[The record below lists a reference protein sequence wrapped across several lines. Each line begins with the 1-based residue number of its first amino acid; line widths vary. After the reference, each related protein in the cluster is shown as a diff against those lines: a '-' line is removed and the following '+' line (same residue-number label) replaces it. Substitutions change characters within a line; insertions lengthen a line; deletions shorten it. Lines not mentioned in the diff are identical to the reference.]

1 MSCRW
6 RYCLLGAGLIL
17 LCLVAVV
24 SCMSRQM
31 VFWGSVGGDLPSD
44 ERVEVVKASQAVD
57 AGKAR
62 EQLRAARLQL
72 PMEDGTKLSGWFF
85 NRGPEAP
92 LVMMFGG
99 NNMHIGGFLDVP
111 LADASR
117 SYLLLN
123 YRGYGESEGEP
134 SEEKVVADACLA
146 YDWAVAQLGGHP
158 AAVSA
163 VGFSLG
169 SGVAV
174 QLAAR
179 RPLSSLVLVCPFDSL
194 VEVAC
199 DFVPLLPR
207 LVLRDRFDSAVAA
220 PGIRCP
226 LVILAAEQ
234 DSIVRP
240 PHTQKLREAFNRDH
254 LYRSYP
260 CDHNDVFAAP
270 GFAEDLLR
278 TLPAGPSPLVPPAPQ
293 N

>member
-1 MSCRW
+1 MGRWW
-6 RYCLLGAGLIL
+6 RYSLLGAGVLL
-17 LCLVAVV
+17 LCLVVAV
-24 SCMSRQM
+24 SCASRQI
-31 VFWGSVGGDLPSD
+31 VFWGSVEGNLPPD
-44 ERVEVVKASQAVD
+44 GRVEVVMASQAED
-57 AGKAR
+57 AAKAY
-62 EQLRAARLQL
+62 EQLEAARLQL
-72 PMEDGTKLSGWFF
+72 PMEDGVKLSGWFF

-99 NNMHIGGFLDVP
+99 NNMHVGGFLDVP

-134 SEEKVVADACLA
+134 SEERVVADACYA
-146 YDWAVAQLGGHP
+146 YDWAAAQLGGHP
-158 AAVSA
+158 ASVAA

-194 VEVAC
+194 EAVAC

-207 LVLRDRFDSAVAA
+207 LVLRDRFDSAAVA
-220 PGIRCP
+220 PSIRCP
-226 LVILAAEQ
+226 LVIFAAEH

-240 PHTQKLREAFNRDH
+240 PHTQKLREAFGRVH

-270 GFAEDLLR
+270 GFVRDLLQA
-278 TLPAGPSPLVPPAPQ
+278 LPTGPAPLVPPAPQ
-293 N
+293 G

>member
-1 MSCRW
+1 
-6 RYCLLGAGLIL
+6 
-17 LCLVAVV
+17 
-24 SCMSRQM
+24 M
-31 VFWGSVGGDLPSD
+31 VWGVGRRGGD
-44 ERVEVVKASQAVD
+44 A
-57 AGKAR
+57 AG
-62 EQLRAARLQL
+62 
-72 PMEDGTKLSGWFF
+72 G
-85 NRGPEAP
+85 
-92 LVMMFGG
+92 
-99 NNMHIGGFLDVP
+99 
-111 LADASR
+111 
-117 SYLLLN
+117 
-123 YRGYGESEGEP
+123 
-134 SEEKVVADACLA
+134 
-146 YDWAVAQLGGHP
+146 WAVRL
-158 AAVSA
+158 
-163 VGFSLG
+163 SLG

-179 RPLSSLVLVCPFDSL
+179 RPLGSLGLVWPFDSL

-220 PGIRCP
+220 PGIRGP
-226 LVILAAEQ
+226 LGILAAEQ

-278 TLPAGPSPLVPPAPQ
+278 ALPAGPSPLVPPAPQ